1 MSIDLRP
8 YGLNWTLDVDKPED
22 YVPKEV
28 MPSIA
33 NATLTNGNKVTF
45 ALFDG
50 TEKSFTMSEELG
62 HGSFGAAYKVAE
74 QIDGMDVV
82 VKSIKHEAEEGQFR
96 DAVIEF
102 LIQLICAEE
111 TKDDEFDGI
120 SGPFVPRVYYMG
132 KNEDNIYLVSERMDM
147 TLQKALQGDPKIKLP
162 PNRKLSFL
170 RESIVQIAKILDIL
184 ERKDRYSHRDFKTD
198 NIMIKTINGRPCIKL
213 IDFGFSCLDYKGVH
227 LNSDPVRLFKK
238 CDVPSRDMSSLFY
251 NILAYE
257 YLNEHDPQT
266 CPIVRI
272 MLALLDRFP
281 DDWSEQYKYY
291 NRGPVIENMTPG
303 VIYNVFKN
311 MQIKSD
317 NECSAIGP
325 DWVKYVKNL
334 SPRFVSK
341 LTSQEQ
347 DMLSS
352 KQINSLAK
360 VVNINIDKL
369 CEVAASVFNS
379 DEISKALAANDSPEK
394 LNGLC
399 GQDGM
404 GSSPIHV
411 AAASLNPE
419 FIQQLLQRPFVKT
432 MVFDKYDVSKYT
444 PLHKVARS
452 SIYYQTGDESAT
464 VRYLATARLLLDR
477 NPALARAKTRDG
489 KTADE
494 MTDKVELQKLIKSYQ
509 TKWWQAKAKNTNQA
523 GGTRKRKH
531 QTRKRNTRKR
541 V

>member
-8 YGLNWTLDVDKPED
+8 YGLNWTLDVAKPDD

-28 MPSIA
+28 MPSLA

-74 QIDGMDVV
+74 QIDGVDVV
-82 VKSIKHEAEEGQFR
+82 VKSIKHEAREEEFK

-120 SGPFVPRVYYMG
+120 SGPFVPRVYYIG
-132 KNEDNIYLVSERMDM
+132 KNDQNIYLVSERMDM
-147 TLQKALQGDPKIKLP
+147 TLQKALQGDPKTKLP
-162 PNRKLSFL
+162 PNRTLSFL
-170 RESIVQIAKILDIL
+170 RDAIVQIAKILDIL

-213 IDFGFSCLDYKGVH
+213 IDFGFSCLDYKGIH
-227 LNSDPVRLFKK
+227 FNSDPVRLFKK

-257 YLNEHDPQT
+257 YLNEHDRQT

-281 DDWSEQYKYY
+281 EDWSEQYKYY

-303 VIYNVFKN
+303 VIYDVFKN

-317 NECSAIGP
+317 NECSPIGP
-325 DWVKYVKNL
+325 GWVKYVPNPTL
-334 SPRFVSK
+334 RFVSQ
-341 LTSQEQ
+341 LTPQEQ
-347 DMLSS
+347 DMLTS
-352 KQINSLAK
+352 KQMTLLGK

-369 CEVAASVFNS
+369 CEVAASVFDS
-379 DEISKALAANDSPEK
+379 AEITKALAANDSPEK
-394 LNGLC
+394 LNGVC
-399 GQDGM
+399 KQDGM
-404 GSSPIHV
+404 EGSPIHV

-419 FIQQLLQRPFVKT
+419 FIQQLLQRQFVKT
-432 MVFDKYDVSKYT
+432 MVFDNSKYT

-452 SIYYQTGDESAT
+452 SIYYHADDEDAK

-477 NPALARAKTRDG
+477 NPSLAIAKTREG
-489 KTADE
+489 KTAAE

-509 TKWWQAKAKNTNQA
+509 TKWWQAKPKNTNQA
-523 GGTRKRKH
+523 GGTRKRKR